1 MTPQLERHLI
11 ELGVLPATDLES
23 LQAVATT
30 KSYPESN
37 KNCFRDPRDEN
48 GNLPF

>member
-30 KSYPESN
+30 KSYPE
-37 KNCFRDPRDEN
+37 NCFRDPRDEN
-48 GNLPF
+48 GNVPF